1 MFVESLG
8 LTGLGVIN
16 SSDGRVVTR
25 ADRTT
30 MPISIVF
37 GRFKDMPVSSAEA
50 DFTADTGMSYA
61 VSSGDLF
68 PAVNHKYLCL
78 DVRTRSIIHQIVNF
92 VLPMLMYTPME
103 PFL

>member
-50 DFTADTGMSYA
+50 DFTADTAISLN
-61 VSSGDLF
+61 SST
-68 PAVNHKYLCL
+68 AVNIEVVEA
-78 DVRTRSIIHQIVNF
+78 DPSSRIEF
-92 VLPMLMYTPME
+92 LPAYMDL
-103 PFL
+103 